1 MDISLSAFL
10 ALTLNCAPLG
20 MHVPSSV
27 YTLIAPLSS
36 PQPGLVPYKDT
47 LMAAESSHNPAADA
61 FVIEDEVVL
70 ADGDVTRSTVD
81 GLISIVFS
89 ERVQA
94 LAAKNLDLTVV
105 VKLLGRRIG
114 YNTLRTRLLG
124 LWKPT
129 KAFWLM
135 DIENEYFLVMFKS
148 RVDYT
153 KAISGG
159 PWMLFGHYLV
169 VEPWTVDF
177 FTFQP
182 HSNRVVAWI
191 RLPGL
196 LVTLHQKNMIM
207 AIGKCIGPVIKIDYQ
222 TESGRRGCFARM
234 AISIALRKPLVS
246 KLLINGHLQVV
257 EYESLPTICFECG
270 KYGHVRDICPTTGT
284 EKTKDVAPSSGFPV
298 SPAAPSP
305 DEPFGPWMKVE
316 RHQRRIVRKGSSSK
330 AGSSDPAV
338 KGSHFNPLFEEDTF
352 VAIASLGDLPQQVD
366 IVSEHVPINTE
377 SQNHTYVV
385 HNSKGKSQV
394 KSPPTRQRPLT
405 ITEPQVPTSV
415 ERLNLGKS
423 QAKSPP
429 AKQRSP
435 TTVQKPLS
443 VQRPAATPAFKPT
456 ILPTRHNSSLSSA
469 RFAPFPRQS
478 SRSSNSKN
486 TAVVVA
492 ENDVPTAPG
501 CDSLPEQVH
510 NSPVV
515 VNPLFGAVM
524 TPNLEDK
531 QVEGQ
536 ALPTTAVSALDE
548 GLTGAQLT
556 DQ

>member
-1 MDISLSAFL
+1 MLHDSSAPTVPAFGVVFHVPDHSRSDTDPPDPDRLHDPPHSPSAMDISLSAFL

-36 PQPGLVPYKDT
+36 PQP
-47 LMAAESSHNPAADA
+47 
-61 FVIEDEVVL
+61 
-70 ADGDVTRSTVD
+70 
-81 GLISIVFS
+81 
-89 ERVQA
+89 
-94 LAAKNLDLTVV
+94 
-105 VKLLGRRIG
+105 
-114 YNTLRTRLLG
+114 
-124 LWKPT
+124 
-129 KAFWLM
+129 
-135 DIENEYFLVMFKS
+135 
-148 RVDYT
+148 
-153 KAISGG
+153 
-159 PWMLFGHYLV
+159 
-169 VEPWTVDF
+169 
-177 FTFQP
+177 
-182 HSNRVVAWI
+182 
-191 RLPGL
+191 
-196 LVTLHQKNMIM
+196 
-207 AIGKCIGPVIKIDYQ
+207 
-222 TESGRRGCFARM
+222 
-234 AISIALRKPLVS
+234 
-246 KLLINGHLQVV
+246 VV

-456 ILPTRHNSSLSSA
+456 LLPTRHNSSLSSA